1 MSEIVSR
8 GDPKRSMELL
18 WGAVEPPTRGP
29 KQGLTVADIVRAGI
43 DIADSEGIAALSM
56 RKVAERLGKSAMSL
70 YTYVPGKAELLDVM
84 LDTVVAEL
92 RTDISLD
99 DGWRPAV
106 EAHCR
111 DLWAMYERH
120 PWVLQI
126 VGSRP
131 TLGPGELTLFE
142 LQLRLVDG
150 LGMSGTDMGNTIG
163 LIAGYVGGAAKTVAD
178 AKAAEHITG
187 VSDDDWWNAR
197 SPLLDLYWDP
207 ARFPIAERLSQ
218 EQAFDQLDR
227 APDDATPYLVRGAL
241 DAFEF
246 GLQRVLDGIEAYIA
260 TINAPK
266 AKPAKPTKPR
276 AKRTT

>member
-1 MSEIVSR
+1 MAEIVSR
-8 GDPKRSMELL
+8 GDPARSMELL
-18 WGAVEPPTRGP
+18 WGAVQAPTRGP
-29 KQGLTVADIVRAGI
+29 KQGLAVADIVRAGI
-43 DIADSEGIAALSM
+43 AVADTEGIGALSM
-56 RKVAERLGKSAMSL
+56 RKVAERLGRSAMSL

-84 LDTVVAEL
+84 LDTVLGEL

-106 EAHCR
+106 ETHCR
-111 DLWAMYERH
+111 DLWALYERH

-131 TLGPGELTLFE
+131 TLGPNELTVYE

-150 LGMSGTDMGNTIG
+150 LGLSGVDMNNTVG
-163 LIAGYVGGAAKTVAD
+163 LIVGYVSGAAKSVAD
-178 AKAAEHITG
+178 AKAAEHLTG

-197 SPLLDLYWDP
+197 SPLLDRFWD
-207 ARFPIAERLSQ
+207 AGRFPVAERLAQ

-227 APDDATPYLVRGAL
+227 DPDDATPYLVRGAL
-241 DAFEF
+241 DVFEF

-260 TINAPK
+260 TRQP
-266 AKPAKPTKPR
+266 PT
-276 AKRTT
+276 RTRRRS